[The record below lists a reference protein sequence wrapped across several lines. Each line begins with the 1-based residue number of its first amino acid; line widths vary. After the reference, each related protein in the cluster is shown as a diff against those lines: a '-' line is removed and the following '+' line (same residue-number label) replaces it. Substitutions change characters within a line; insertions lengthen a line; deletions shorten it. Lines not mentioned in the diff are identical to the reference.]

1 MTSLEHLSDSQKAAV
16 LHDDG
21 PAAVYA
27 GPGSGKTRVV
37 TLRAARLASQGKR
50 LLVTTFTNDATEEMR
65 ARLAQLLSK
74 EQLARTQISTMHA
87 LCLQT
92 LKATGTKFALLT
104 DEQQRRGL
112 AETALAGELDGG
124 VAGFLTRMSFQKNT
138 GMTADAYKHDGSS
151 EDMDFARCWRAYE
164 KEKPKKGF
172 REFDD
177 LILDAGALL
186 AKQEDTRRLLAGRFS
201 HIIVDECQDMNQPQY
216 VVAFALAQDHKNL
229 MLVGDLDQSLYGF
242 RGADTTT
249 FQHFAA
255 NARTRVYEL
264 RENYRCTRSILAFAD
279 SLIRQDENRRALT
292 FVPTRDEGEPV
303 TWERY
308 PDPDLEALD
317 IGEQILHLHQRGVQW
332 RDIAVLY
339 RTNAQSEAF
348 ERHFAGLEIPYAL
361 RDDGDFYARKEVQ
374 GLLAYLN
381 FFQGVGGREW
391 GAGENPVKPLLQN
404 QRTRQSASP
413 TPHSLPPTPYPDEW
427 LLALLNVPSRKISRG
442 TGAQLRTAAE
452 VRGKRIWDILP
463 GFHADD
469 LKTHKGLKLLVAELQ
484 RIDEKIKNIPD
495 AGEAIRII
503 RAITYFDD
511 WLRRDEQNDRD
522 NDRIQNVQRMQA
534 AAAHYATIN
543 EYLAAVEKV
552 RAEGERRKAERK
564 KKRRNEDEVT
574 LATGHSAKGLEWR
587 YVFGVGWSEEI
598 LPHRKAEDISEERRI
613 AYVIATRARDQFL
626 VSSLDSWNDAIVAPS
641 RFLSGVQVA
650 SPAARE
656 VPQEAQEAPPT
667 DLKLESEAEDLLG
680 GLFLAL

>member
-50 LLVTTFTNDATEEMR
+50 LLVTTFTSDATEEMR

-124 VAGFLTRMSFQKNT
+124 VAGFLTRMSFLKNT
-138 GMTADAYKHDGSS
+138 GMTGDAYKHDGSS

-164 KEKPKKGF
+164 KEKLKKGF

-216 VVAFALAQDHKNL
+216 IVAFALAQDHKNL

-255 NARTRVYEL
+255 NARTHVYEL

-348 ERHFAGLEIPYAL
+348 ERHFAGLEIPYAM

-381 FFQGVGGREW
+381 FFVGVQVFRCSGVQEKTDHASARNSK
-391 GAGENPVKPLLQN
+391 AAKNLN
-404 QRTRQSASP
+404 TRTP
-413 TPHSLPPTPYPDEW
+413 EHLNTPYPDEW

-484 RIDEKIKNIPD
+484 RIDEKIKNIAD

-534 AAAHYATIN
+534 AAAHYATIG

-656 VPQEAQEAPPT
+656 VPQEAAPA
-667 DLKLESEAEDLLG
+667 DLKLEPEAEDLLG